1 MMKHYRKTLLLVV
14 IIVFSICLA
23 PLLLAKEM
31 KKININE
38 ASVAELTQLKRIG
51 PKIAKRIVEYRENH
65 GPFVL
70 PKDIMNVK
78 GIGPKTFK
86 LNKDR
91 ITVE

>member
-1 MMKHYRKTLLLVV
+1 MKHYRKIFLLII
-14 IIVFSICLA
+14 IIVLSICLA
-23 PLLLAKEM
+23 PMLSAKEM

-51 PKIAKRIVEYRENH
+51 PKIGKRIVEYRENY

-70 PKDIMNVK
+70 PEDIMKVK

-86 LNKDR
+86 LNKER

>member
-1 MMKHYRKTLLLVV
+1 MKHCRKTLLLTMA
-14 IIVFSICLA
+14 IALSISLVPFLSA
-23 PLLLAKEM
+23 QEV

-38 ASVAELTQLKRIG
+38 ASVAELTQLKRVG
-51 PKIAKRIVEYRENH
+51 PKIAQRIVEYREKY
-65 GPFVL
+65 GPFEL
-70 PKDIMNVK
+70 SEDIMKVK

>member
-1 MMKHYRKTLLLVV
+1 MKHYRKTFLLII
-14 IIVFSICLA
+14 IIVLSICLA
-23 PLLLAKEM
+23 PMLSAKEM
-31 KKININE
+31 KKININK

-51 PKIAKRIVEYRENH
+51 PKIGKRIVEYRENY
-65 GPFVL
+65 GPFVQTE
-70 PKDIMNVK
+70 DIMKVK

>member
-1 MMKHYRKTLLLVV
+1 MKQYRKTYLLIM

-23 PLLLAKEM
+23 PLLSAKEM
-31 KKININE
+31 KKININK
-38 ASVAELTQLKRIG
+38 ASVVELTTLKRIG
-51 PKIAKRIVEYRENH
+51 PKIGKRIVEYRENY

-70 PKDIMNVK
+70 PEDIMKVK

>member
-1 MMKHYRKTLLLVV
+1 MKHYRKTLLLVA
-14 IIVFSICLA
+14 IIVFSICLV
-23 PLLLAKEM
+23 PLLSAKEM

-51 PKIAKRIVEYRENH
+51 PKIGKRIVEYRENY

-70 PKDIMNVK
+70 PEDIMKVK
-78 GIGPKTFK
+78 GIGPKTFQ

>member
-1 MMKHYRKTLLLVV
+1 MKHYRKTFLLII
-14 IIVFSICLA
+14 IIVLSICLA
-23 PLLLAKEM
+23 PMLSAKEM
-31 KKININE
+31 KKININK
-38 ASVAELTQLKRIG
+38 ARVTELTQLKRIG
-51 PKIAKRIVEYRENH
+51 PKIGKRIVEYRENY

-70 PKDIMNVK
+70 PEDIMKVK

>member
-1 MMKHYRKTLLLVV
+1 MKHYRKTLLLVV

-23 PLLLAKEM
+23 PLLSAKEM

-51 PKIAKRIVEYRENH
+51 PKIGKRIVEYRENY

-70 PKDIMNVK
+70 PEDIMKVK
-78 GIGPKTFK
+78 GIGPKIFQ

>member
-1 MMKHYRKTLLLVV
+1 MKHYRKTLLLIV

-23 PLLLAKEM
+23 PLLSAKEM

-38 ASVAELTQLKRIG
+38 ASVAELTQLKRVG

-65 GPFVL
+65 GPFVQ
-70 PKDIMNVK
+70 PEDIMNVK

>member
-1 MMKHYRKTLLLVV
+1 MKHYRKTLLLVV
-14 IIVFSICLA
+14 IIVFSICLVQM
-23 PLLLAKEM
+23 LSAKEI

-51 PKIAKRIVEYRENH
+51 PKIGKRIVEYRESY

-70 PKDIMNVK
+70 PKDIMKVK
-78 GIGPKTFK
+78 GIGPKIFK
-86 LNKDR
+86 LNQER

>member
-1 MMKHYRKTLLLVV
+1 MKHYRKTFLLIV
-14 IIVFSICLA
+14 IIFFSIYLA
-23 PLLLAKEM
+23 PLLSAKEI

-51 PKIAKRIVEYRENH
+51 PKIAKRIVEYRENY
-65 GPFVL
+65 GPFML
-70 PKDIMNVK
+70 PKDIMKVK

>member
-1 MMKHYRKTLLLVV
+1 MKHYRKIFLLII
-14 IIVFSICLA
+14 IIVLSICLA
-23 PLLLAKEM
+23 PMLSAKEM
-31 KKININE
+31 KKININK
-38 ASVAELTQLKRIG
+38 ARVTELTQLKRIG
-51 PKIAKRIVEYRENH
+51 PKIGKRIVEYRENY

-70 PKDIMNVK
+70 PEDIMKVK

>member
-1 MMKHYRKTLLLVV
+1 MKHYRKTFLL
-14 IIVFSICLA
+14 IIIIIFSICLTS
-23 PLLLAKEM
+23 LLSAKEM

-38 ASVAELTQLKRIG
+38 ASIAELTQLKRIG
-51 PKIAKRIVEYRENH
+51 LKIGKRIVEYRENY

-70 PKDIMNVK
+70 PKDIMKVK

-86 LNKDR
+86 LNKDK

>member
-1 MMKHYRKTLLLVV
+1 MKHYRKTLLLVV

-23 PLLLAKEM
+23 PLLSAKEM

-51 PKIAKRIVEYRENH
+51 PKIGKRIVEYRENY

-70 PKDIMNVK
+70 PEDIMKVK
-78 GIGPKTFK
+78 GIGPKTFQ

>member
-1 MMKHYRKTLLLVV
+1 MKHYRKTFLLII
-14 IIVFSICLA
+14 IIVLSICLA
-23 PLLLAKEM
+23 PMLSAKEM
-31 KKININE
+31 KKININK

-51 PKIAKRIVEYRENH
+51 PKIGKRIVEYREKY
-65 GPFVL
+65 GPFVQTE
-70 PKDIMNVK
+70 DIMKVK

>member
-1 MMKHYRKTLLLVV
+1 MKHYRKIFLLII

-23 PLLLAKEM
+23 PLLSAKEI

-51 PKIAKRIVEYRENH
+51 PKIGKRIVEYREDY

-70 PKDIMNVK
+70 PRDIMKVK
-78 GIGPKTFK
+78 GIGPKIFK

-91 ITVE
+91 IAVE

>member
-1 MMKHYRKTLLLVV
+1 MKHYRKTLLLIV
-14 IIVFSICLA
+14 IFVFSICLA
-23 PLLLAKEM
+23 PMLSAKEM

-38 ASVAELTQLKRIG
+38 ASVAELTQLNRIG
-51 PKIAKRIVEYRENH
+51 PKIAQRIVEYRENH
-65 GPFVL
+65 GPFVQ
-70 PKDIMNVK
+70 PEDIMNVK

>member
-1 MMKHYRKTLLLVV
+1 MKHYRKTFLL
-14 IIVFSICLA
+14 IIIIIFSICLTS
-23 PLLLAKEM
+23 LLSAKEM

-38 ASVAELTQLKRIG
+38 ASIAELTQLKRIG
-51 PKIAKRIVEYRENH
+51 PKIGKRIVEYRENY

-70 PKDIMNVK
+70 PKDIMKVK

>member
-1 MMKHYRKTLLLVV
+1 MQHYRKTLLLIVV
-14 IIVFSICLA
+14 IVFSICLA
-23 PLLLAKEM
+23 PLLSANEM

-51 PKIAKRIVEYRENH
+51 PKIGKRIVEYRENY

-70 PKDIMNVK
+70 PEDIMKVK

-91 ITVE
+91 IIVE

>member
-1 MMKHYRKTLLLVV
+1 MKHYRKTYVLII
-14 IIVFSICLA
+14 IIVLSICLTPMLSA
-23 PLLLAKEM
+23 EDM
-31 KKININE
+31 KKININK
-38 ASVAELTQLKRIG
+38 ASVVELTQLKRIG
-51 PKIAKRIVEYRENH
+51 PKIGKRIVEYRENY

-70 PKDIMNVK
+70 PEDIMKVK

>member
-1 MMKHYRKTLLLVV
+1 MKHCRKTLILTML
-14 IIVFSICLA
+14 IVFSICLA
-23 PLLLAKEM
+23 PLLSAKEI

-38 ASVAELTQLKRIG
+38 ASVVELTQLKRIG
-51 PKIAKRIVEYRENH
+51 PKIAKRIVEYRENY

-70 PKDIMNVK
+70 PEDFMKVK